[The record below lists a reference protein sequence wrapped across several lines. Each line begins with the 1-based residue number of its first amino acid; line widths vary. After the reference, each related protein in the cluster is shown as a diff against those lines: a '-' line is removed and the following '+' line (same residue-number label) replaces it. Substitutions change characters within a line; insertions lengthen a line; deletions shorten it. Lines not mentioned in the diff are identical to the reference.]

1 MSTVLDVVMS
11 AILDV
16 RELFAW
22 FPRKWAQT
30 LSNDYREDPSYK
42 KNLQR
47 LIEYHRK
54 VEDAKDDPHS

>member
-1 MSTVLDVVMS
+1 MSIVFDLVVS

-22 FPRKWAQT
+22 LPRKWAQH
-30 LSNDYREDPSYK
+30 LSGDHREDPNYK

-47 LIEYHRK
+47 LIAYHRK
-54 VEDAKDDPHS
+54 IEDAKDDPHS